1 MSSPN
6 ICLTDR
12 VVLTSFAAACAVTI
26 AALALPTPRAG
37 EQVAL
42 VYPPWTSGFEALS
55 RAAASG
61 ARLVRTGRYPFIVIA
76 DAPSAEEIRQLAESG
91 AMATLGAA
99 GLGGCIIRLAGAPT

>member
-1 MSSPN
+1 MVA
-6 ICLTDR
+6 
-12 VVLTSFAAACAVTI
+12 VV
-26 AALALPTPRAG
+26 ALPTPRAG

-42 VYPPWTSGFEALS
+42 VYPPWASGFGALW

-76 DAPSAEEIRQLAESG
+76 DAPSAEELRKLGASG

-99 GLGGCIIRLAGAPT
+99 GLGGCIIRLAGTPT